1 MDYFIIG
8 DVHGCYFTF
17 KQLLDEHWNIGNEF
31 LIQVGDLVDRGNH
44 APETVE
50 FARSLQEAHPEE
62 VAILKGNHDFE
73 MTEHFRDPP
82 NYNWLRQGG
91 TGTIGQYAAAGR
103 DIRQDAEWIS
113 GLPLFWENDVLFVSH
128 AGIAKYAE
136 NPFDEGTS
144 EGILWNRSQL
154 KNLGKM
160 QVVGHTPQEK
170 PGFDPKSNAWYIDT
184 GAVYGRYLTGMKV
197 SAGGEVQRLVRVG
210 ANDRD
215 ISNENKR

>member
-1 MDYFIIG
+1 MEYFIVG

-17 KQLLDEHWNIGNEF
+17 RQMLDRYWNPGKEF
-31 LIQVGDLVDRGNH
+31 LILIGDLVDRGNH

-50 FARSLQEAHPEE
+50 LARSLTETLPGQ
-62 VAILKGNHDFE
+62 VVIVKGNHDFE
-73 MTEHFRDPP
+73 MTEHFRSPP

-103 DIRQDAEWIS
+103 DIEQDVAWIRR
-113 GLPLFWENDVLFVSH
+113 LPLFWENDVLFVSH
-128 AGIAKYAE
+128 AGIAKHAQD
-136 NPFDEGTS
+136 PFNEGTA

-170 PGFDPKSNAWYIDT
+170 PGFDPQSNAWYIDT
-184 GAVYGRYLTGMKV
+184 GAVYGRYLTGLKV
-197 SAGGEVQRLVRVG
+197 SAGGEVKELVHIET
-210 ANDRD
+210 DERD
-215 ISNENKR
+215 IDR